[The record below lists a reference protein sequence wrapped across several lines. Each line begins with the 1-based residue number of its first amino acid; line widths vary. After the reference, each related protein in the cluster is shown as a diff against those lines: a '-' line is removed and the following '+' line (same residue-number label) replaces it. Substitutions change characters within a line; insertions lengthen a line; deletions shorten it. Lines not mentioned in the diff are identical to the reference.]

1 MVEILVEIKL
11 LVLLGR
17 CPTVGNL
24 QRLYLI
30 AHLQCNVK
38 GAAAILQPKGTSRLH
53 VVAGQEMQL
62 QYTYYQHIDMSCS
75 LTKSKGCTHVWY
87 MSNYLTDRSSRPTAV
102 RLAKRETTKLE
113 RANGAIWPFPTLLLY
128 LLGPASD
135 SQKLTNLTKINGC
148 QL

>member
-87 MSNYLTDRSSRPTAV
+87 MSNYLTDRFSRPTAV

-113 RANGAIWPFPTLLLY
+113 RANGALWPFPSLLHTFTI
-128 LLGPASD
+128 PVRPRFW
-135 SQKLTNLTKINGC
+135 LTKTHKLDEN
-148 QL
+148 